1 QSDGLLDR
9 HRLRGELVDGGHH
22 PRGRHFGRS
31 QRFDVVAMAT
41 TLINA
46 FQFPVAIDRSLGQ
59 LKQQRDYPTYV
70 GQLVK
75 QVLLTNPGE
84 RAHRPD
90 FGAGLLGMV
99 FAPNDD
105 ATASLLQTTILQGLN
120 AWLGSIISVNDVLV
134 R

>member
-1 QSDGLLDR
+1 
-9 HRLRGELVDGGHH
+9 
-22 PRGRHFGRS
+22 
-31 QRFDVVAMAT
+31 MA

-46 FQFPVAIDRSLGQ
+46 FQFPVAIDRALGQ

-75 QVLLTNPGE
+75 QVLLTTPGE

-105 ATASLLQTTILQGLN
+105 ATASLLQTTVLQALN
-120 AWLGSIISVNDVLV
+120 TWLGSIISVNDVLV
-134 R
+134 QAAGATLNVTVTYTVLARGNQEVLNLEVTI

>member
-1 QSDGLLDR
+1 
-9 HRLRGELVDGGHH
+9 
-22 PRGRHFGRS
+22 
-31 QRFDVVAMAT
+31 MAA
-41 TLINA
+41 LINA

-59 LKQQRDYPTYV
+59 LKQQRDYATYV

-75 QVLLTNPGE
+75 QLLLTTPGE

-105 ATASLLQTTILQGLN
+105 STASLLQTTILQALN
-120 AWLGSIISVNDVLV
+120 TWLGTILSVNDVLV
-134 R
+134 QANGSTLNVTVTYTVLARGNQEVLNLEVTI

>member
-1 QSDGLLDR
+1 MAA
-9 HRLRGELVDGGHH
+9 LV
-22 PRGRHFGRS
+22 
-31 QRFDVVAMAT
+31 
-41 TLINA
+41 NA

-59 LKQQRDYPTYV
+59 LKQQRDYATYV

-75 QVLLTNPGE
+75 QVLLTTPGE

-105 ATASLLQTTILQGLN
+105 ATASLLQTTILQ
-120 AWLGSIISVNDVLV
+120 AITTWLGSLISVNDVLV
-134 R
+134 QAADNILNVTVTYTVLARGNQEVLNLELTI

>member
-1 QSDGLLDR
+1 
-9 HRLRGELVDGGHH
+9 
-22 PRGRHFGRS
+22 
-31 QRFDVVAMAT
+31 MAT

-134 R
+134 RAQGALLNVTVTYTVLARGNQEVLNLELTI

>member
-1 QSDGLLDR
+1 
-9 HRLRGELVDGGHH
+9 
-22 PRGRHFGRS
+22 
-31 QRFDVVAMAT
+31 MAA
-41 TLINA
+41 LINA
-46 FQFPVAIDRSLGQ
+46 FQFPVAIDRALGQ
-59 LKQQRDYPTYV
+59 LKQQRDYATYV

-75 QVLLTNPGE
+75 QVLLTTPGE

-134 R
+134 RASGSLLNVTVTYTVLARGNQEVLNLEVTI

>member
-1 QSDGLLDR
+1 
-9 HRLRGELVDGGHH
+9 
-22 PRGRHFGRS
+22 
-31 QRFDVVAMAT
+31 MAD
-41 TLINA
+41 LINA

-70 GQLVK
+70 GQLVR

-99 FAPNDD
+99 FAPNDPSI
-105 ATASLLQTTILQGLN
+105 ASLLQTIVLKALTT
-120 AWLGSIISVNDVLV
+120 WLGSILSVQDVLV
-134 R
+134 QADDNILNVTVTYTVLARGTQEVLNLEVTI

>member
-1 QSDGLLDR
+1 
-9 HRLRGELVDGGHH
+9 
-22 PRGRHFGRS
+22 
-31 QRFDVVAMAT
+31 MAT

-70 GQLVK
+70 SQLVK

-105 ATASLLQTTILQGLN
+105 ATASLLQTTILKGLN
-120 AWLGSIISVNDVLV
+120 TWLGSIISVNDVLV
-134 R
+134 QANGALLNVTVTYTVLARGNQEVLNLELTI